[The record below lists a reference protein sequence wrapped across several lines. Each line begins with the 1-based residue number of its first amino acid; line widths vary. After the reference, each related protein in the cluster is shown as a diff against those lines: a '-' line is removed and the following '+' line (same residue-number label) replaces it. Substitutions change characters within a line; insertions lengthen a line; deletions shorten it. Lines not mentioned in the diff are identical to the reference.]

1 MVSIYQA
8 VSNCYILYIICE
20 RRKNKSSFF
29 FIFFFMQSENI
40 YDLFDKV
47 LLLYDGHCIYFGP
60 AEEARSYFINMGFDC
75 PARQTTADFLTA
87 VTDPHERKPAAGL
100 DPSIAA
106 SLPSAPEQFEV
117 LYKQS
122 PFYEQTIKQLQE
134 YEQHQI
140 GENAGEE
147 FIEASRGTKQKH
159 VSVKN
164 PYTLTFLNQ
173 VMGMAVRQIQLTR
186 GDIGSLISRYLSV
199 SSSLHLQLRANLLE
213 NMTRLIRIVIVE
225 MLH

>member
-8 VSNCYILYIICE
+8 VSNCYFIYIICE
-20 RRKNKSSFF
+20 RRKNKSSYFS
-29 FIFFFMQSENI
+29 FFMQSENI

-87 VTDPHERKPAAGL
+87 VTDPHERNPAEGL

-106 SLPSAPEQFEV
+106 SLPSTPEQFEV

-122 PFYEQTIKQLQE
+122 PFYEETIRQLQE
-134 YEQHQI
+134 YEQQQI
-140 GENAGEE
+140 GGNAGEE

-164 PYTLTFLNQ
+164 PYTLTFFNQ

-199 SSSLHLQLRANLLE
+199 SSLHLQL
-213 NMTRLIRIVIVE
+213 
-225 MLH
+225 